1 MPTMGETLNKR
12 LRLSRPA
19 GATQDAVL
27 NLLVASGVLRDKIDS
42 VFGAEGLTGPQY
54 NVLRILRGAQPD
66 GFARCEI
73 AQRLVERAPDVT
85 RLIDRLEQQG
95 LVARDRSSE
104 DRRRSV
110 TRITDKGLQLI
121 DRMDPAMNQLDR
133 WLEKRLSLRNR
144 KELSRI
150 LELLYSNE
158 D

>member
-1 MPTMGETLNKR
+1 MGETLNKR

-54 NVLRILRGAQPD
+54 NVLRILRGAHPG

-121 DRMDPAMNQLDR
+121 DRMEPAMNALHR
-133 WLEKRLSLRNR
+133 WLEGRLSLRDSN
-144 KELSRI
+144 ELSRI

>member
-12 LRLSRPA
+12 LRLTRLA

-54 NVLRILRGAQPD
+54 NVLRILRGAQPG

-85 RLIDRLEQQG
+85 RLIDRLERQG

-121 DRMDPAMNQLDR
+121 DRMEPAMNALDR
-133 WLEKRLSLRNR
+133 WLEERLSLRDRN
-144 KELSRI
+144 ELSRI

>member
-1 MPTMGETLNKR
+1 MGETLNKR
-12 LRLSRPA
+12 LRLTRPA

-54 NVLRILRGAQPD
+54 NVLRILRGAQPG

-85 RLIDRLEQQG
+85 RLIDRLERQG
-95 LVARDRSSE
+95 LVARDRSSA

-121 DRMDPAMNQLDR
+121 DRMEPAMNALDR
-133 WLEKRLSLRNR
+133 WLEERLSLRNR

>member
-1 MPTMGETLNKR
+1 MGETLNKR

-133 WLEKRLSLRNR
+133 WLEERLSLRNR

>member
-1 MPTMGETLNKR
+1 MGETLNKR
-12 LRLSRPA
+12 LRLTRPA

-42 VFGAEGLTGPQY
+42 IFGAEGLTGPQY

-85 RLIDRLEQQG
+85 RLIDRLERQG
-95 LVARDRSSE
+95 LVARDRSSA

-121 DRMDPAMNQLDR
+121 DRMEPAMNALDR
-133 WLEKRLSLRNR
+133 WLEERLSLRDRN
-144 KELSRI
+144 ELSRI

>member
-1 MPTMGETLNKR
+1 MGETLNKR

-121 DRMDPAMNQLDR
+121 DRMDPALNALDR
-133 WLEKRLSLRNR
+133 WLEERLSLRDRN
-144 KELSRI
+144 ELSRI